1 MLQLIILLLL
11 QAGAL
16 PAASQQR
23 PAQVQQ
29 APKPSGAQQVLQGPQ
44 AQEPLVAQQ
53 VLQGLQAQEPLV
65 AQQVLRGQP
74 KEQGAPQVQEP
85 LVAQQVLQGQPKE
98 QGVPQVQEP
107 VHEERSVLDV
117 VADSLLAGNKV
128 AVMTGSLGEIM
139 LSEGYPEVII
149 QCFDDIMDGFAALHA
164 GKVSY
169 LMTAYTT
176 AYVVSRSN
184 PSYRILPYHL
194 TNEGAGV
201 AVAKD
206 NSTGL
211 LRQIDSV
218 LAGFRQDGTL
228 DKIIGNWIR
237 HDGSEY
243 VVTEFDNKG
252 TSSGAGALP
261 PLRVGTSANREP
273 MCFVRNNT
281 ISGLDWELMMR
292 IGQALGREVVFVD
305 MKYAALIAALQSGK
319 VDAVASNMTA
329 TAERK
334 KQVDFSAVYYV
345 NPQVLVEWNPVG
357 AEATA
362 ARSSG
367 QSFWEKFTDSL
378 YRNLLHEKRYML
390 ILDGLWVTIL
400 IAVMSVIFGSIA
412 GAGVCALRMS
422 RHTVLRA
429 FAKSY
434 ITLFRAIPQVVIL
447 MVMFY
452 VVFATARISGIF
464 VSVLTFSLI
473 FASYSSELFR
483 TSLEAIPLGQRQAGY
498 AMGFNKYQTFRYILL
513 PQAARIAFPVYKG
526 EIISLIKMTAIVGYI
541 AVQDLTKAGDIIR
554 SRTFDAF
561 FPLVMVALIYMLII
575 WGFTKLLS
583 VRRWNLSAPKS

>member
-44 AQEPLVAQQ
+44 A
-53 VLQGLQAQEPLV
+53 
-65 AQQVLRGQP
+65 
-74 KEQGAPQVQEP
+74 QEP

-329 TAERK
+329 TAERM
-334 KQVDFSAVYYV
+334 YV
-345 NPQVLVEWNPVG
+345 ALQ
-357 AEATA
+357 A
-362 ARSSG
+362 
-367 QSFWEKFTDSL
+367 
-378 YRNLLHEKRYML
+378 
-390 ILDGLWVTIL
+390 
-400 IAVMSVIFGSIA
+400 
-412 GAGVCALRMS
+412 AGVEVLFDDRDERAGVKFNDADLLGIPIRLVIGAKGLKNGVVEMKLRRNGETRDLPIATLVDDVRALVDAEIAR
-422 RHTVLRA
+422 VN
-429 FAKSY
+429 AK
-434 ITLFRAIPQVVIL
+434 
-447 MVMFY
+447 
-452 VVFATARISGIF
+452 
-464 VSVLTFSLI
+464 
-473 FASYSSELFR
+473 
-483 TSLEAIPLGQRQAGY
+483 
-498 AMGFNKYQTFRYILL
+498 
-513 PQAARIAFPVYKG
+513 
-526 EIISLIKMTAIVGYI
+526 
-541 AVQDLTKAGDIIR
+541 AVPMP
-554 SRTFDAF
+554 FE
-561 FPLVMVALIYMLII
+561 
-575 WGFTKLLS
+575 
-583 VRRWNLSAPKS
+583 N

>member
-1 MLQLIILLLL
+1 MKRLWLLTILLLL
-11 QAGAL
+11 QATAL
-16 PAASQQR
+16 PAAAQPQEAREQQ
-23 PAQVQQ
+23 AQEQFAAQQVQQVQQ
-29 APKPSGAQQVLQGPQ
+29 AQQAG
-44 AQEPLVAQQ
+44 
-53 VLQGLQAQEPLV
+53 
-65 AQQVLRGQP
+65 
-74 KEQGAPQVQEP
+74 
-85 LVAQQVLQGQPKE
+85 
-98 QGVPQVQEP
+98 QGVPSEQEP
-107 VHEERSVLDV
+107 VREERSVLDM
-117 VADSLLAGNKV
+117 VADSLLAGHKV

-139 LSEGYPEVII
+139 LSEGYPQVII

-169 LMTAYTT
+169 VLTAYTT

-201 AVAKD
+201 AVAK
-206 NSTGL
+206 NNTTGL
-211 LRQIDSV
+211 LGKIDSV
-218 LAGFRQDGTL
+218 LAGFRHDGTL

-237 HDGSEY
+237 QDGTDY
-243 VVTEFDNKG
+243 VVTKFDVQG
-252 TSSGAGALP
+252 SSSGAGRLP

-329 TAERK
+329 TAERR
-334 KQVDFSAVYYV
+334 KQVDFSAVYFV
-345 NPQVLVEWNPVG
+345 NPQVLVEWIP
-357 AEATA
+357 ATA
-362 ARSSG
+362 AVGAADVSRQG
-367 QSFWEKFTDSL
+367 FWEKFADSL
-378 YRNLLHEKRYML
+378 YRNLLLEKRYML

-400 IAVMSVIFGSIA
+400 ISVLSVIFGTLA
-412 GAGVCALRMS
+412 GAGICALRMS
-422 RHTVLRA
+422 RNTAART
-429 FAKSY
+429 FAKGY

-464 VSVLTFSLI
+464 VSVLTFSMI

-483 TSLEAIPLGQRQAGY
+483 TSLEAIPAGQRYAGY

-513 PQAARIAFPVYKG
+513 PQAARIALPVYKG
-526 EIISLIKMTAIVGYI
+526 EIISLIKMTAVVGYI

-554 SRTFDAF
+554 SRTFDAL
-561 FPLVMVALIYMLII
+561 FPLLMVTVIYMLII
-575 WGFTKLLS
+575 WGFTGGT
-583 VRRWNLSAPKS
+583 SARQKTKRFHNRQKIT

>member
-1 MLQLIILLLL
+1 MKRLLLLTILLLL
-11 QAGAL
+11 QTGVL
-16 PAASQQR
+16 PAAACSCQDQLH
-23 PAQVQQ
+23 Q
-29 APKPSGAQQVLQGPQ
+29 A
-44 AQEPLVAQQ
+44 
-53 VLQGLQAQEPLV
+53 
-65 AQQVLRGQP
+65 
-74 KEQGAPQVQEP
+74 
-85 LVAQQVLQGQPKE
+85 
-98 QGVPQVQEP
+98 QEP
-107 VHEERSVLDV
+107 VHEERSVLDLI
-117 VADSLLAGNKV
+117 ADSLLSGNNV

-139 LSEGYPEVII
+139 LSQGYPQVTI

-164 GKVSY
+164 GKVRY
-169 LMTAYTT
+169 VLTAYTT

-201 AVAKD
+201 AVAK
-206 NSTGL
+206 NNTTGL
-211 LRQIDSV
+211 LGQIDSV
-218 LAGFRQDGTL
+218 LAAFRQNGTL

-237 HDGSEY
+237 QDGSDY
-243 VVTEFDNKG
+243 VVTQFDTQG
-252 TSSGAGALP
+252 TTSHTVVLP

-292 IGQALGREVVFVD
+292 IGHALGREVEFVD

-334 KQVDFSAVYYV
+334 KQVDFSAVYFV
-345 NPQVLVEWNPVG
+345 NPQVLIEWVP
-357 AEATA
+357 ATA
-362 ARSSG
+362 AGVETGVSG
-367 QSFWEKFTDSL
+367 KGFWEKFTDSL
-378 YRNLLHEKRYML
+378 YRNLLLEKRYML
-390 ILDGLWVTIL
+390 ILDGLWITIL
-400 IAVMSVIFGSIA
+400 IAVLSVIFGTIA
-412 GAGVCALRMS
+412 GAGICTLRMS
-422 RHTVLRA
+422 RHTVSRA
-429 FAKSY
+429 FAMGY

-452 VVFATARISGIF
+452 VVFATVRISGIF
-464 VSVLTFSLI
+464 VSVLSFSLI

-483 TSLEAIPLGQRQAGY
+483 TSLEAIPLGQRYAGY

-526 EIISLIKMTAIVGYI
+526 EIISLIKMTAVVGYI

-561 FPLVMVALIYMLII
+561 FPLVMVALIYMVII
-575 WGFTKLLS
+575 WGLTKLLS
-583 VRRWNLSAPKS
+583 VRRWKFSIHLLASGNS

>member
-1 MLQLIILLLL
+1 MKRLWLLTILLIL

-16 PAASQQR
+16 PAA
-23 PAQVQQ
+23 AQPQEAREQQ
-29 APKPSGAQQVLQGPQ
+29 A
-44 AQEPLVAQQ
+44 
-53 VLQGLQAQEPLV
+53 
-65 AQQVLRGQP
+65 
-74 KEQGAPQVQEP
+74 
-85 LVAQQVLQGQPKE
+85 
-98 QGVPQVQEP
+98 QGVPPVLEQVR
-107 VHEERSVLDV
+107 EERSVLDV
-117 VADSLLAGNKV
+117 VADSLLKGRMV

-139 LSEGYPEVII
+139 LRDGYPQVIVS
-149 QCFDDIMDGFAALHA
+149 CFDDIMDGFAALHA
-164 GKVSY
+164 GKVNY

-252 TSSGAGALP
+252 TSSGEGALP
-261 PLRVGTSANREP
+261 LLRVGTSANREP

-292 IGQALGREVVFVD
+292 IGQALGMKVEFVD
-305 MKYAALIAALQSGK
+305 MKYGALIAALQSGK

-334 KQVDFSAVYYV
+334 KQVDFSAVYYM
-345 NPQVLVEWNPVG
+345 NPQVLVEWNPGGVEAA
-357 AEATA
+357 AEGG
-362 ARSSG
+362 SG
-367 QSFWEKFTDSL
+367 QGVWEKFIDSL
-378 YRNLLHEKRYML
+378 NRHLLLEKRYML
-390 ILDGLWVTIL
+390 ILDGLWITLL
-400 IAVMSVIFGSIA
+400 IAVLSVILGTIT

-422 RHTVLRA
+422 RNKVYRTL
-429 FAKSY
+429 AKGY
-434 ITLFRAIPQVVIL
+434 ITIFRAIPQVVIL

-452 VVFATARISGIF
+452 VVFATAKISGIF
-464 VSVLTFSLI
+464 VSILTFSMI

-483 TSLEAIPLGQRQAGY
+483 TSLEAIPLGQRHAGY

-583 VRRWNLSAPKS
+583 VNRWNLSVH

>member
-1 MLQLIILLLL
+1 MKRLWLLTILLLL
-11 QAGAL
+11 QATAL
-16 PAASQQR
+16 PAAAQPQEAREQQ
-23 PAQVQQ
+23 AQEQFAAQQVQQVQQ
-29 APKPSGAQQVLQGPQ
+29 AQQAG
-44 AQEPLVAQQ
+44 
-53 VLQGLQAQEPLV
+53 
-65 AQQVLRGQP
+65 
-74 KEQGAPQVQEP
+74 
-85 LVAQQVLQGQPKE
+85 
-98 QGVPQVQEP
+98 QGVPSEQEQVR
-107 VHEERSVLDV
+107 EERSVLDM
-117 VADSLLAGNKV
+117 VADSLLAGHKV

-139 LSEGYPEVII
+139 LSEGYPQVII

-169 LMTAYTT
+169 VLTAYTT

-201 AVAKD
+201 AVAK
-206 NSTGL
+206 NNTTGL
-211 LRQIDSV
+211 LGKIDSV
-218 LAGFRQDGTL
+218 LAGFRHDGTL

-237 HDGSEY
+237 QDGTDY
-243 VVTEFDNKG
+243 VVTKFDVQG
-252 TSSGAGALP
+252 SSSGAGRLP

-329 TAERK
+329 TAERR
-334 KQVDFSAVYYV
+334 KQVDFSAVYFV
-345 NPQVLVEWNPVG
+345 NPQVLVEWIP
-357 AEATA
+357 ATA
-362 ARSSG
+362 AVGAADVSRQG
-367 QSFWEKFTDSL
+367 FWEKFADSL
-378 YRNLLHEKRYML
+378 YRNLLLEKRYML

-400 IAVMSVIFGSIA
+400 ISVLSVIFGTLA
-412 GAGVCALRMS
+412 GAGICALRMS
-422 RHTVLRA
+422 RNTAART
-429 FAKSY
+429 FAKGY

-464 VSVLTFSLI
+464 VSVLTFSMI

-483 TSLEAIPLGQRQAGY
+483 TSLEAIPAGQRYAGY

-513 PQAARIAFPVYKG
+513 PQAARIALPVYKG
-526 EIISLIKMTAIVGYI
+526 EIISLIKMTAVVGYI

-554 SRTFDAF
+554 SRTFDAL
-561 FPLVMVALIYMLII
+561 FPLLMVTVIYMLII
-575 WGFTKLLS
+575 WGFTGGT
-583 VRRWNLSAPKS
+583 SARQKTKRFHNRQKIT